1 MNHYSDKKVF
11 YFIPI
16 KKHSQRLPGKNFKI
30 LKNKP
35 LYSYIIDTI
44 SIADKTNR
52 IYIDTD
58 ADEILETYKNQHNIN
73 TYKRNHSLTGD
84 DVSMNSLISNFIE
97 KFNLDN
103 DSIVCQLHVTNPFI
117 SYNTLSDA
125 IKKIGSY
132 DSIISCNIIQNR
144 LWIKQNSQY
153 QPLNHDPSCLIQTQ
167 DLPYIYQ
174 ENSCFYIFTVE
185 GFKKQKNRIGINP
198 FFYPIDFPENTD
210 IDNMSDW
217 YLAEKILL

>member
-1 MNHYSDKKVF
+1 MNRYSNKKVV

-16 KKHSQRLPGKNFKI
+16 KEHSQRIPAKNFKI
-30 LKNKP
+30 LRNKP

-44 SIADKTNR
+44 SFGDKTNS

-58 ADEILETYKNQHNIN
+58 TDIILEAYKNQKYIN
-73 TYKRNHSLTGD
+73 AYRRNNSLIGD
-84 DVSMNSLISNFIE
+84 DVSMNLLISDFIE

-103 DSIVCQLHVTNPFI
+103 DTIVCQLHVTNPFI
-117 SYNTLSDA
+117 SYATLTSA
-125 IKKIGSY
+125 IQEIGLY
-132 DSIISCNIIQNR
+132 DSVVSCNIIQNR
-144 LWIKQNSQY
+144 LWTKQNSKY
-153 QPLNHDPSCLIQTQ
+153 QPLNHDPSCLLQTQ

-185 GFKKQKNRIGINP
+185 SFKKQTNRVGSNP
-198 FFYPIDFPENTD
+198 MFYPINFPENID

-217 YLAEKILL
+217 DLAEKVLS